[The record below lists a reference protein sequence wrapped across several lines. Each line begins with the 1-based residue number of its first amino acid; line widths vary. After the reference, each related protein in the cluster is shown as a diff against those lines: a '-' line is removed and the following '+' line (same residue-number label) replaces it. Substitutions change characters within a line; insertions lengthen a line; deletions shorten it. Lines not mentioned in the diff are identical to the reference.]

1 MSNQYI
7 EAICTMPKEI
17 AFGYDAYSN
26 LSLFQK
32 GKVEAGIVRP
42 TATVGYRWH
51 YAKEAAYKLNNV
63 QIGQPMSGLVSKAFN
78 KVNGAYTQYALPP
91 TSNKSAWYQGAIALQ
106 ALAIYT
112 GEDALRKKARD
123 LYRSGDN
130 ASLKTDI
137 ASIQSAAKNVYRKCA
152 RAMEKAGLS
161 SEQSQVRSVTSHLKN
176 YAKIS
181 EIVFGKNLS
190 IESSSDLTL
199 TKTSAR
205 LADNQK
211 RAAAKEEAEKVK
223 KARGLNVN
231 ASAKLP
237 FKSKSEGN
245 VFRNWVND
253 NHRKWAKK
261 EDLSR
266 SGSHTNKYMKKAWKR
281 WAKDYQE
288 AMLQQAF
295 MERAQ
300 DNLADIPKP
309 VAVAAPL
316 PIPQEV
322 QQVSLD
328 LPAPFSEDMADPFAD
343 DPEVGMIQLL
353 EDNPG
358 EFLKQ
363 YWYVPA
369 GGFVGLVALALGIK
383 AIIK

>member
-7 EAICTMPKEI
+7 YILCTQPKEI

-26 LSLFQK
+26 LSLVQK
-32 GKVEAGIVRP
+32 GKVKAGIVRP

-78 KVNGAYTQYALPP
+78 KVSGAYTQYALPP

-112 GEDALRKKARD
+112 GKDALRTRARD

-137 ASIQSAAKNVYRKCA
+137 ASIQSVAKNVYRKCA
-152 RAMEKAGLS
+152 KAMEKAGLS

-190 IESSSDLTL
+190 IQSSRRMNLSE
-199 TKTSAR
+199 AGR
-205 LADNQK
+205 NRADAELVK
-211 RAAAKEEAEKVK
+211 EIEKEEIDLK

-328 LPAPFSEDMADPFAD
+328 LPAPFSEDMEDPFAD
-343 DPEVGMIQLL
+343 DPKVGMIQLL
-353 EDNPG
+353 EDDPG

-369 GGFVGLVALALGIK
+369 GGFVGLVGLALGIK